1 MAIEIAGFAQALAR
15 CQAFESVDASE
26 LEEVLSNSEEPLEML
41 FVEPSADVAL
51 IRSGEPFS
59 HLYFVQHGMIVPW
72 QYPYSDLS
80 SPFLIGDHEFMMGA
94 KRWVAS
100 YSAATPATV
109 VAIPVATMR
118 LTVERIPQIRT
129 EMYRVLLRRLARYYW
144 ITLAISGSPAQRV
157 AAALISRLALRGEDH
172 GCEREIA
179 LRQRDIVRLTVM
191 SRSAVA
197 GGISTLTSAD
207 LIRIGDDNS
216 ERFSGS
222 VQVPDVGLLKDY
234 ALGRGSRK
242 AGPPTTSVCRGQLV
256 RRQATEAIVD
266 LPDMGPDVQRL
277 ERFRQGPIRSACG
290 RREARKPEL

>member
-15 CQAFESVDASE
+15 CEAFESVDAGE
-26 LEEVLSNSEEPLEML
+26 LEKALSSGHEPLEMQ
-41 FVEPSADVAL
+41 FVEPSADAAL

-109 VAIPVATMR
+109 IAIPVATMR
-118 LTVERIPQIRT
+118 LTVESIPQIRAQ
-129 EMYRVLLRRLARYYW
+129 MYLVLLRRLARYYW

-157 AAALISRLALRGEDH
+157 AAALISRLALKGEDH
-172 GCEREIA
+172 GCEREIT

-216 ERFSGS
+216 ERFSGL
-222 VQVPDVGLLKDY
+222 VRVPDVGLLKDC
-234 ALGRGSRK
+234 ALGE
-242 AGPPTTSVCRGQLV
+242 V
-256 RRQATEAIVD
+256 REKQVRPLIPSATE
-266 LPDMGPDVQRL
+266 
-277 ERFRQGPIRSACG
+277 
-290 RREARKPEL
+290 

>member
-15 CQAFESVDASE
+15 CQAFESVDAGE
-26 LEEVLSNSEEPLEML
+26 LENVISSGQEPLEML

-51 IRSGEPFS
+51 IRSGEPFRY
-59 HLYFVQHGMIVPW
+59 LYFVQHGMIVPW

-94 KRWVAS
+94 ERWVAS
-100 YSAATPATV
+100 YSAATQATV

-118 LTVERIPQIRT
+118 LTVERIPQIRA
-129 EMYRVLLRRLARYYW
+129 EMYLVLLRRLARYYW
-144 ITLAISGSPAQRV
+144 ISLATNGSPAQRV
-157 AAALISRLALRGEDH
+157 AAALVSRLALRGEDH

-216 ERFSGS
+216 ERFSGL
-222 VQVPDVGLLKDY
+222 VHVPDVDRLKDY
-234 ALGRGSRK
+234 ALIEVRERQVRPLLPS
-242 AGPPTTSVCRGQLV
+242 TTEG
-256 RRQATEAIVD
+256 
-266 LPDMGPDVQRL
+266 
-277 ERFRQGPIRSACG
+277 ER
-290 RREARKPEL
+290 